1 MSGFAV
7 FQLSDDTVFT
17 DVFSLS
23 SNNIAN
29 AKQIKHVTDIL
40 TIGKR
45 ISKSDYHKYQYV
57 AECDSWGETV
67 VSN

>member
-17 DVFSLS
+17 DIFSLS

-29 AKQIKHVTDIL
+29 AKQIKHVADIL
-40 TIGKR
+40 NIGKKL
-45 ISKSDYHKYQYV
+45 SKNITNIKLF
-57 AECDSWGETV
+57 
-67 VSN
+67 